1 MVFCRN
7 KTEINVFTPYFCL
20 SCAILISVI
29 KKKKRFSNLRV
40 MQDLNEVAIA

>member
-1 MVFCRN
+1 MVFCSN

-29 KKKKRFSNLRV
+29 KKKRFSNLRV
-40 MQDLNEVAIA
+40 MQDINEVAIA